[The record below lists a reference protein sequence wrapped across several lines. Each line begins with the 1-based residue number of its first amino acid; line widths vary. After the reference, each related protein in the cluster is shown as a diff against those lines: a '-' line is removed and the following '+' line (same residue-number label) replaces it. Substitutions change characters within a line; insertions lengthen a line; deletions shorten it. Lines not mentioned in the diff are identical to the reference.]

1 MPKTEQDR
9 IKRQLNYYF
18 AKNIDS
24 LKSKFYG
31 EDGIWSKYHAFT
43 ERFVIEDDEEIHC
56 QRRYGQDDARH
67 GWDDAGRSAEALT
80 AVMKGSVRAGEI
92 VCQPDA

>member
-1 MPKTEQDR
+1 MSQKEQEI
-9 IKRQLNYYF
+9 IKRQLIYYL

-56 QRRYGQDDARH
+56 RTVFPEETQTKKLAQTRRLIQE
-67 GWDDAGRSAEALT
+67 SQKEK
-80 AVMKGSVRAGEI
+80 MS
-92 VCQPDA
+92 